1 MKKMRGDKVNQSKK
15 SVSKLLDKVYDR
27 VIYEQSGK
35 RGRVLHQVSTT
46 YYKRIFKGG
55 NKRNKINYRVFSEN
69 LTKQKIDILADI
81 KKNPEYEIYHEDIK
95 VLLNSMHQDIRS
107 VAKMQSK
114 KNYAIVIPK
123 KIEIEFFGGETS
135 FEVEEVGKI
144 GGLNINARIDCL
156 VDLDSEKFIIR
167 EFKSYELDKDDEPCN
182 LNSKNHREFMQT
194 CLYGII
200 FEKAR
205 YQKCVA
211 VQLVYFPNKVVSYS
225 FTDDLRENAL
235 KFVMDTAFEGFN
247 GVSFEF
253 SSENDEDHDDVKDD
267 HSTMSDLQILSG
279 PTIPPNDPKNIYN
292 ANGKSEEEKDSLG
305 SINTVK
311 GKPLELVMGGD
322 NQMKGYLYPNKAH
335 LIRDGY
341 CVIVEKEEDGVR
353 IMCIVKRI
361 ECSEDNFPGETSS
374 HKEYNYK
381 ITLNPVGQFTPEGYQ
396 VLNPQTIIG
405 GKIKIPTQDEFCEY
419 KKIPQNGMEIAS
431 IQGLNTGVPYL
442 LKIRTLY
449 QSIFM
454 SGQQGS
460 GKTSAL
466 KMLSLLIAQDK
477 DSPAQIILDNEGEYG
492 DLANIPSCEQSENLM
507 KRHRINTLNINKFK
521 FINID
526 TDKGFCLTLKAIDPV
541 DLPYFLHELT
551 PISHDTLQTIIYDII
566 EENKGKEFT
575 LPELKKFIFYYMENE
590 IYSATSGTKS
600 AIKRALNSISLR
612 IFDLPNRVPIDFESM
627 LIPGNITVV
636 NSYNLRDS
644 HQRIVG
650 LYLLAILHK
659 RALKGKEKL
668 KVFLHLDEIQRLLPK
683 SKSQSDSEYLKRI
696 VKFLDE
702 IVHRGRKRDYG
713 VAFATQSIMDV
724 KKEIID
730 LCNTKIFLQTQG
742 SGSNYLKEYFNNKQ
756 DIERLK
762 HLPQGHAYITSMGKH
777 DPVEIKFPYIN

>member
-1 MKKMRGDKVNQSKK
+1 MEKSKK
-15 SVSKLLDKVYDR
+15 SVSNLLDKAY
-27 VIYEQSGK
+27 GK
-35 RGRVLHQVSTT
+35 RLNNHGGVRGRVLHRAHTN
-46 YYKRIFKGG
+46 YLKRIFKTADKL
-55 NKRNKINYRVFSEN
+55 NKMNYRVFSQR
-69 LTKQKIDILADI
+69 LTKEKIDILADN
-81 KKNPEYEIYHEDIK
+81 KKNPDYEIYDEDIK
-95 VLLNSMHQDIRS
+95 VLLNSLHQDIRR

-114 KNYAIVIPK
+114 NNYGIVIPK
-123 KIEIEFFGGETS
+123 RIEIDFFGGEAS

-144 GGLNINARIDCL
+144 GGLKINARVDCL
-156 VDLDSEKFIIR
+156 IELGSEKFIVR
-167 EFKSYELDKDDEPCN
+167 EFKSYELNKDDEISN
-182 LNSKNHREFMQT
+182 LEKQNHREFMQT

-205 YQKCVA
+205 NQKCEA
-211 VQLVYFPNKVVSYS
+211 VQLVYFPNKVVYYN
-225 FTDDLRENAL
+225 FTDDLRDRAI
-235 KFVMDTAFEGFN
+235 KFAMNTAFEGFD
-247 GVSFEF
+247 GITFEF
-253 SSENDEDHDDVKDD
+253 TSENDYDHDDVKDR
-267 HSTMSDLQILSG
+267 HSKINDLQTKSAVTTS
-279 PTIPPNDPKNIYN
+279 PSDPWDRHNSNDKTDN
-292 ANGKSEEEKDSLG
+292 EDVLG

-335 LIRDGY
+335 LVRDGY
-341 CVIVEKEEDGVR
+341 CVIVEKEKDGVR
-353 IMCIVKRI
+353 IMCIVKKI
-361 ECSEDNFPGETSS
+361 ECSEDHFPGETSS
-374 HKEYNYK
+374 HKEDNYK
-381 ITLNPVGQFTPEGYQ
+381 ITLIPVGQFTPEGYQ
-396 VLNPQTIIG
+396 ALRPQTVIG
-405 GKIKIPTQDEFCEY
+405 GKIKIPTQNEFCEF

-431 IQGLNTGVPYL
+431 VEGLNAGVPYL

-449 QSIFM
+449 QSVFM

-466 KMLSLLIAQDK
+466 KVLSLLIAQEK

-492 DLANIPSCEQSENLM
+492 DLANIPSTKRSEKLM
-507 KRHRINTLNINKFK
+507 RIHRINALNLNKFR
-521 FINID
+521 FINIG
-526 TDKGFCLTLKAIDPV
+526 TDEGFCLTLKAIDPV
-541 DLPYFLHELT
+541 DLPYFIHELT

-590 IYSATSGTKS
+590 AYSATSGTKS
-600 AIKRALNSISLR
+600 AIRRALNSISLR
-612 IFDLPNRVPIDFESM
+612 IFDLSGVEPIDFESM
-627 LIPGNITVV
+627 LIPGNITVI

-683 SKSQSDSEYLKRI
+683 SRSQSDSEYLKRI

-742 SGSNYLKEYFNNKQ
+742 SGSNYLREYFNNKQ

-762 HLPQGHAYITSMGKH
+762 RLPQGHAYITSKGKH
-777 DPVEIKFPYIN
+777 DPVEIKFPFIN

>member
-1 MKKMRGDKVNQSKK
+1 MEKSQK
-15 SVSKLLDKVYDR
+15 SVSFLLDKVY
-27 VIYEQSGK
+27 GK
-35 RGRVLHQVSTT
+35 RLNNQDGIRGRVLHRASTN
-46 YYKRIFKGG
+46 YLKRIFKSANRI
-55 NKRNKINYRVFSEN
+55 NKMNYRVFSQR
-69 LTKQKIDILADI
+69 LTKEKIDILADN
-81 KKNPEYEIYHEDIK
+81 KKNPDYEIYHEDIK
-95 VLLNSMHQDIRS
+95 VLLNALHKEIRE
-107 VAKMQSK
+107 VAKIQSK
-114 KNYAIVIPK
+114 NNYAIVIPK
-123 KIEIEFFGGETS
+123 KIEIECFGGEAS

-144 GGLNINARIDCL
+144 GGLKINARVDCL
-156 VDLDSEKFIIR
+156 IELDSEKFIIR
-167 EFKSYELDKDDEPCN
+167 EFKSYELNKDDEISN

-205 YQKCVA
+205 HKKCGA
-211 VQLVYFPNKVVSYS
+211 VQLVYFPNKIVSYN
-225 FTDDLRENAL
+225 FTDDLRETAI
-235 KFVMDTAFEGFN
+235 KFAMNTAFEGFN
-247 GVSFEF
+247 GINFEF
-253 SSENDEDHDDVKDD
+253 TSEDGKD
-267 HSTMSDLQILSG
+267 HSDIKDSHDKRSDLHIKSANTTQSSD
-279 PTIPPNDPKNIYN
+279 PWDQDNPNR
-292 ANGKSEEEKDSLG
+292 KSEDDGDYLG

-335 LIRDGY
+335 LVRDGY

-353 IMCIVKRI
+353 IMCIVKKI
-361 ECSEDNFPGETSS
+361 ECSEDHFPGETSS

-381 ITLNPVGQFTPEGYQ
+381 ITLIPVGQFTPEGF
-396 VLNPQTIIG
+396 LPLTPQTIIG
-405 GKIKIPTQDEFCEY
+405 GKVKIPTQNEFCEF

-431 IQGLNTGVPYL
+431 LQGLNTGVPYL

-449 QSIFM
+449 QSVFM

-466 KMLSLLIAQDK
+466 KVLSLLIAQEK
-477 DSPAQIILDNEGEYG
+477 DSPAQIILDNEGEYSN
-492 DLANIPSCEQSENLM
+492 LANIPSNRRSEKLM
-507 KRHRINTLNINKFK
+507 KLHRINAININKFR
-521 FINID
+521 FINIGA
-526 TDKGFCLTLKAIDPV
+526 DKGFCLTLKAIDPI

-612 IFDLPNRVPIDFESM
+612 IFDLPDVKPIDFESM
-627 LIPGNITVV
+627 LIPSNITVI

-742 SGSNYLKEYFNNKQ
+742 SGSNYLKDYFTNKQ
-756 DIERLK
+756 DLERLK

>member
-1 MKKMRGDKVNQSKK
+1 MEKSKK
-15 SVSKLLDKVYDR
+15 SVSNLLDKAYKKKLNN
-27 VIYEQSGK
+27 QGGK
-35 RGRVLHQVSTT
+35 RGRVLHKARVN
-46 YYKRIFKGG
+46 YLKRIFKTGD
-55 NKRNKINYRVFSEN
+55 KRNKINYRLFSQR
-69 LTKQKIDILADI
+69 LTKTKVDILADN
-81 KKNPEYEIYHEDIK
+81 KKSSDYEIYQEDIRM
-95 VLLNSMHQDIRS
+95 LLNALHQGIRQ
-107 VAKMQSK
+107 VAKVQSK
-114 KNYAIVIPK
+114 NSYGIIIPEQ
-123 KIEIEFFGGETS
+123 IEIEFFGGEAS

-144 GGLNINARIDCL
+144 GGLKINARVDCL
-156 VDLDSEKFIIR
+156 IELDSEKFIVR
-167 EFKSYELDKDDEPCN
+167 EFKSYELNKDNEISN
-182 LNSKNHREFMQT
+182 LDPQNHREFMQT
-194 CLYGII
+194 CLYGTI
-200 FEKAR
+200 FEKAKA
-205 YQKCVA
+205 QKCGA
-211 VQLVYFPNKVVSYS
+211 VQLVYFPNKVVSYN
-225 FTDDLRENAL
+225 FTDELRETAI
-235 KFVMDTAFEGFN
+235 KFAMNTAFEGFN
-247 GVSFEF
+247 GITFEF
-253 SSENDEDHDDVKDD
+253 NSEDDEDHNDVKDR
-267 HSTMSDLQILSG
+267 HAKMSELQIKSALTTKPSD
-279 PTIPPNDPKNIYN
+279 PWDHYYSND
-292 ANGKSEEEKDSLG
+292 KSDNEDCLG

-322 NQMKGYLYPNKAH
+322 NQMKGYLYPDKAH
-335 LIRDGY
+335 LVRDGY

-361 ECSEDNFPGETSS
+361 ECSEDYFHGETSS
-374 HKEYNYK
+374 HKEDNYK
-381 ITLNPVGQFTPEGYQ
+381 ITLIPVGQFTPEGYQ
-396 VLNPQTIIG
+396 ALRPQTIIG
-405 GKIKIPTQDEFCEY
+405 GKIKIPTQNEFCEF

-431 IQGLNTGVPYL
+431 IQGLNAGVPYL

-449 QSIFM
+449 QSLFM

-466 KMLSLLIAQDK
+466 KVLSLLIAQEK
-477 DSPAQIILDNEGEYG
+477 DSPAQVILDNEGEYG
-492 DLANIPSCEQSENLM
+492 NLANIPSTKRSEKLM
-507 KRHRINTLNINKFK
+507 KLHRIKALNLNKFR

-526 TDKGFCLTLKAIDPV
+526 TDGGFCLTLKAIDPI

-566 EENKGKEFT
+566 EENKGKEFS
-575 LPELKKFIFYYMENE
+575 LQELKKFIFYYMENE
-590 IYSATSGTKS
+590 AYSATSGTKS
-600 AIKRALNSISLR
+600 AIRRALNSISLR
-612 IFDLPNRVPIDFESM
+612 IFDLPGIEPIDFESM
-627 LIPGNITVV
+627 LIPGNITVI

-683 SKSQSDSEYLKRI
+683 SRSQSDSEYLKRI
-696 VKFLDE
+696 IKFLDE

-742 SGSNYLKEYFNNKQ
+742 SGSNYLREYFNNKQ

-762 HLPQGHAYITSMGKH
+762 RLPQGHAYITSKGKH

>member
-1 MKKMRGDKVNQSKK
+1 MEKSKE
-15 SVSKLLDKVYDR
+15 SVSKLLNKVYGNLLNN
-27 VIYEQSGK
+27 QGGK
-35 RGRVLHQVSTT
+35 RGRVLHFARNT
-46 YYKRIFKGG
+46 YLKSIFKTADR
-55 NKRNKINYRVFSEN
+55 RNKMNYRVFSQR
-69 LTKQKIDILADI
+69 LTKEKVDILVDN
-81 KKNPEYEIYHEDIK
+81 KKNADYEIYQEDIK
-95 VLLNSMHQDIRS
+95 VLLNILHQDIRR

-114 KNYAIVIPK
+114 NNYGIVVPK
-123 KIEIEFFGGETS
+123 KIEIEFFGGEAS

-144 GGLNINARIDCL
+144 GGLKINARVDCL
-156 VDLDSEKFIIR
+156 IELDSEKFIVR
-167 EFKSYELDKDDEPCN
+167 EFKSYELNKDDDPSN
-182 LNSKNHREFMQT
+182 IDSQNHREFIQT
-194 CLYGII
+194 CLYGTI
-200 FEKAR
+200 FEKAMH
-205 YQKCVA
+205 QKCEA
-211 VQLVYFPNKVVSYS
+211 VQLVYFPNKIISYN
-225 FTDDLRENAL
+225 FTDDLRETAI
-235 KFVMDTAFEGFN
+235 KFAMNTAFEGFN
-247 GVSFEF
+247 GISFEF
-253 SSENDEDHDDVKDD
+253 TTEDDDYHYEVKDNHTKMRELHNTSAPTTPPSDQWNQYNSNGISENDEDC
-267 HSTMSDLQILSG
+267 
-279 PTIPPNDPKNIYN
+279 
-292 ANGKSEEEKDSLG
+292 LG

-335 LIRDGY
+335 LVKDGY
-341 CVIVEKEEDGVR
+341 CVTVEKEEDGVR
-353 IMCIVKRI
+353 IMCIIKKI
-361 ECSEDNFPGETSS
+361 ECSEDYFPGETSS
-374 HKEYNYK
+374 HKEDNYK
-381 ITLNPVGQFTPEGYQ
+381 ITLIPVGQFTPKGYQ
-396 VLNPQTIIG
+396 ALRPQTIIG
-405 GKIKIPTQDEFCEY
+405 GKIKIPTQNEFCEF

-431 IQGLNTGVPYL
+431 IQGLNAGVPYL

-449 QSIFM
+449 QSLFM

-466 KMLSLLIAQDK
+466 KVLSLLIAQEK

-492 DLANIPSCEQSENLM
+492 NLANIPSTKRSEKLM
-507 KRHRINTLNINKFK
+507 KLHRINALNINKFR

-600 AIKRALNSISLR
+600 AIRRALNSISLR
-612 IFDLPNRVPIDFESM
+612 IFDLPEVKPIDFESM
-627 LIPGNITVV
+627 LIPGNITVI
-636 NSYNLRDS
+636 NAYNLRDS

-659 RALKGKEKL
+659 CALKGKEKL
-668 KVFLHLDEIQRLLPK
+668 KVLLYLDEIQRLLPK
-683 SKSQSDSEYLKRI
+683 SRSQSDSEYLKRI

-713 VAFATQSIMDV
+713 VAFATQSIKDV

-742 SGSNYLKEYFNNKQ
+742 SGSNYLREYFNNKQ

-762 HLPQGHAYITSMGKH
+762 RLPQGHAYITSKGKH
-777 DPVEIKFPYIN
+777 DPVEIKFPHID

>member
-1 MKKMRGDKVNQSKK
+1 MEKSKK
-15 SVSKLLDKVYDR
+15 SVSKLLNKVYGNR
-27 VIYEQSGK
+27 LNNQGGK
-35 RGRVLHQVSTT
+35 RGRVLHFARNN
-46 YYKRIFKGG
+46 YLKRIFKTAD
-55 NKRNKINYRVFSEN
+55 KRNKMNYRVFSQR
-69 LTKQKIDILADI
+69 LTKEKVDILIDNKKYAD
-81 KKNPEYEIYHEDIK
+81 YEIYQEDIK
-95 VLLNSMHQDIRS
+95 VLLNVLHQDIRQI
-107 VAKMQSK
+107 AKTQGKS
-114 KNYAIVIPK
+114 NYGIVIPEE
-123 KIEIEFFGGETS
+123 IEIEFFGGEPS

-144 GGLNINARIDCL
+144 GGLKINARVDCL
-156 VDLDSEKFIIR
+156 IELDSEKFIVR
-167 EFKSYELDKDDEPCN
+167 EFKSYELNNDDDPSN
-182 LNSKNHREFMQT
+182 LDAKNHREFMQT
-194 CLYGII
+194 CLYGTF

-205 YQKCVA
+205 HQKCEA
-211 VQLVYFPNKVVSYS
+211 VQLVYFPNKIVSYS
-225 FTDDLRENAL
+225 FTDELRETAI
-235 KFVMDTAFEGFN
+235 KFAMNTAFEGFN
-247 GVSFEF
+247 GITFEF
-253 SSENDEDHDDVKDD
+253 TSEDDDDHDDVKDG
-267 HSTMSDLQILSG
+267 HAKMSDLQTTSA
-279 PTIPPNDPKNIYN
+279 PTKPPSDLWDQYNTND
-292 ANGKSEEEKDSLG
+292 KSDDEGCLG

-335 LIRDGY
+335 LVRDGY

-361 ECSEDNFPGETSS
+361 ECSEDHFPGETSS
-374 HKEYNYK
+374 HKEDNYK
-381 ITLNPVGQFTPEGYQ
+381 ITLIPVGQFTPEGYQ
-396 VLNPQTIIG
+396 ALRPQTIIG
-405 GKIKIPTQDEFCEY
+405 GKIKIPTQYEFCEF
-419 KKIPQNGMEIAS
+419 KKIPQNGMEIAH

-449 QSIFM
+449 QSLFM

-466 KMLSLLIAQDK
+466 KLFSLLIAQEK
-477 DSPAQIILDNEGEYG
+477 DSPAQIILDNEGEY
-492 DLANIPSCEQSENLM
+492 DNLVNIPSTKRSEKIMELY
-507 KRHRINTLNINKFK
+507 RINALNLNKFR

-526 TDKGFCLTLKAIDPV
+526 TDRGFCLTLKAIDPV

-575 LPELKKFIFYYMENE
+575 LQELKKFIFYYMENE
-590 IYSATSGTKS
+590 AYSATSGTKS
-600 AIKRALNSISLR
+600 AIRRALNSISLR
-612 IFDLPNRVPIDFESM
+612 IFDLPGVEPIDFESM
-627 LIPGNITVV
+627 LIHGNITVI

-683 SKSQSDSEYLKRI
+683 SRSQSDSEYLKRI

-742 SGSNYLKEYFNNKQ
+742 SGSNYLREYFNNKQ

-762 HLPQGHAYITSMGKH
+762 RLPPGHAYITSKGKH
-777 DPVEIKFPYIN
+777 DPVEIKFPFIN

>member
-1 MKKMRGDKVNQSKK
+1 MNQIKK
-15 SVSKLLDKVYDR
+15 SVSDLLDKGYGR
-27 VIYEQSGK
+27 LICEQGGK

-55 NKRNKINYRVFSEN
+55 NKRNKVNYRIFSQN

-81 KKNPEYEIYHEDIK
+81 KKNPDYEIYQEDVKI
-95 VLLNSMHQDIRS
+95 LLDKIHYNIRMI
-107 VAKMQSK
+107 AKTHSK
-114 KNYAIVIPK
+114 INYAIVIPK
-123 KIEIEFFGGETS
+123 KIEIEFFGGEAS

-144 GGLNINARIDCL
+144 GGLKINARVDCL
-156 VDLDSEKFIIR
+156 IELDSEKFIIR
-167 EFKSYELDKDDEPCN
+167 EFKSYELNKDDEVSN
-182 LNSKNHREFMQT
+182 LKSKNHREFMQT

-205 YQKCVA
+205 HQKCGA
-211 VQLVYFPNKVVSYS
+211 VQLVYFPNKVVSYN
-225 FTDDLRENAL
+225 FTDDLRETAI
-235 KFVMDTAFEGFN
+235 KFAMNTAFEGFN
-247 GVSFEF
+247 GINFEF
-253 SSENDEDHDDVKDD
+253 TSEDDEDHNDVKDS
-267 HSTMSDLQILSG
+267 HTKMSDLHIKSAS
-279 PTIPPNDPKNIYN
+279 TTSFSDPWNHYN
-292 ANGKSEEEKDSLG
+292 TNGKSEDEEGCLG

-353 IMCIVKRI
+353 IMCIVKKI
-361 ECSEDNFPGETSS
+361 ECSEDHFPGETSS
-374 HKEYNYK
+374 HKEDNYK

-396 VLNPQTIIG
+396 ALRPQTVIG
-405 GKIKIPTQDEFCEY
+405 GKIKIPTQNEFCEF

-431 IQGLNTGVPYL
+431 VEGLNAGIPYL

-449 QSIFM
+449 QSVFM

-466 KMLSLLIAQDK
+466 KVLSLLIAQEK

-492 DLANIPSCEQSENLM
+492 DLAIIPSTKQSAKLM
-507 KRHRINTLNINKFK
+507 RIHRINALNLNNFR
-521 FINID
+521 FINIG
-526 TDKGFCLTLKAIDPV
+526 TDEGFCLTLKAIDPV
-541 DLPYFLHELT
+541 DLPYFIHELT

-600 AIKRALNSISLR
+600 AIRRALNSISLR
-612 IFDLPNRVPIDFESM
+612 IFDLSDVEPIDFESM
-627 LIPGNITVV
+627 LIPGKITVI

-683 SKSQSDSEYLKRI
+683 SRSQSDSEYLKRI

-742 SGSNYLKEYFNNKQ
+742 SGSNYLREYFNNKQ

-762 HLPQGHAYITSMGKH
+762 RLPQGHAYITSKGKH

>member
-1 MKKMRGDKVNQSKK
+1 MEKSKK
-15 SVSKLLDKVYDR
+15 SVSNLLDKGY
-27 VIYEQSGK
+27 GK
-35 RGRVLHQVSTT
+35 RLNNLGGVRGRVLHRASTN
-46 YYKRIFKGG
+46 YLKRIFKTADKL
-55 NKRNKINYRVFSEN
+55 NKMNYRVFSQR
-69 LTKQKIDILADI
+69 LTKEKIDILADN
-81 KKNPEYEIYHEDIK
+81 KKNPDYEIYHEDIK
-95 VLLNSMHQDIRS
+95 VLLNSLHQDIRR

-114 KNYAIVIPK
+114 NNYGIVIPK
-123 KIEIEFFGGETS
+123 KIEIEFFGGEAS

-144 GGLNINARIDCL
+144 GGLKINARVDCL
-156 VDLDSEKFIIR
+156 IELDSEKFIVR
-167 EFKSYELDKDDEPCN
+167 EFKSYELNKDDEISN
-182 LNSKNHREFMQT
+182 LDTQNHREFMQT
-194 CLYGII
+194 CLYGTIL
-200 FEKAR
+200 EKAR
-205 YQKCVA
+205 HQKCGA
-211 VQLVYFPNKVVSYS
+211 VQLVYFPNKVVSYN
-225 FTDDLRENAL
+225 FTDDLRETAI
-235 KFVMDTAFEGFN
+235 KFAMNTAFEGFN
-247 GVSFEF
+247 GITFEF
-253 SSENDEDHDDVKDD
+253 TSEGDDDHDDVKDI
-267 HSTMSDLQILSG
+267 HAKMSELQTTSADN
-279 PTIPPNDPKNIYN
+279 PPPSDPGDQHNSND
-292 ANGKSEEEKDSLG
+292 KSDNEDCLG

-322 NQMKGYLYPNKAH
+322 HQMKGYLYPDKAH

-353 IMCIVKRI
+353 IMCIVKKI
-361 ECSEDNFPGETSS
+361 ECSEDYFPGETSS
-374 HKEYNYK
+374 HKEDNYK
-381 ITLNPVGQFTPEGYQ
+381 ITLIPVGQFTPEGYQ
-396 VLNPQTIIG
+396 ELRPQTIIG
-405 GKIKIPTQDEFCEY
+405 GKIKIPTQNEFCEY
-419 KKIPQNGMEIAS
+419 KKIPQNGMEIAR
-431 IQGLNTGVPYL
+431 IQGLNAGVPYL

-449 QSIFM
+449 QSVFM

-466 KMLSLLIAQDK
+466 KVLSLLIAQEK

-492 DLANIPSCEQSENLM
+492 NLANIPSTKRSEELM
-507 KRHRINTLNINKFK
+507 RIHRINALNLNKFR
-521 FINID
+521 FINIG
-526 TDKGFCLTLKAIDPV
+526 TDEGFCLTLKAIDPI

-590 IYSATSGTKS
+590 AYSATSGTKS
-600 AIKRALNSISLR
+600 AIRRALNSISLR
-612 IFDLPNRVPIDFESM
+612 IFDLPRVEPIDFESM
-627 LIPGNITVV
+627 LIPGNITVI

-683 SKSQSDSEYLKRI
+683 SRSQSDSEYLKRI
-696 VKFLDE
+696 IKFLDE

-742 SGSNYLKEYFNNKQ
+742 SGSNYLREYFNNKQ

-762 HLPQGHAYITSMGKH
+762 RLPPGHAYITSKGKH